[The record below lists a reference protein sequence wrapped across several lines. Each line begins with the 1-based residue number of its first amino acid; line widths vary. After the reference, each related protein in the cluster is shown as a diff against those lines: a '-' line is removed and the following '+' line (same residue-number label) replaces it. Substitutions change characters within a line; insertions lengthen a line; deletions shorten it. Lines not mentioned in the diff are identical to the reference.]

1 MLPLIQ
7 GIAAMSRSFLAVLAI
22 AVGLPFLI
30 LLALVNSASGVS
42 SSVFTSALGLV
53 IGSVFLMLVVFEI
66 KRIVDLPPDT
76 H

>member
-1 MLPLIQ
+1 
-7 GIAAMSRSFLAVLAI
+7 MSRSVLAVLSI

-30 LLALVNSASGVS
+30 LLALVSSTSGVS

-53 IGSVFLMLVVFEI
+53 FLSVFLMLVVYEI
-66 KRIVDLPPDT
+66 KRIVDLPPDA